1 MARRFPSSLLG
12 RPSFLLG
19 KLHAR
24 SLELEARGLEPLGI
38 DVKQHAV
45 LCVLAGEGPMTQ
57 RELGQRLGI
66 DRTTI
71 VAVVDGLDE
80 KDLVERRRSPT
91 DRRAYQLI
99 LTPSGERAQ
108 QRGRLLVDA
117 AEHELLGALDESERR
132 TLTELLAW
140 ALEGP

>member
-1 MARRFPSSLLG
+1 MARRYPSSLLG

-24 SLELEARGLEPLGI
+24 SLELEARELGPLGI

-71 VAVVDGLDE
+71 VAVVDGLDG
-80 KDLVERRRSPT
+80 KDFIERRRSPA
-91 DRRAYQLI
+91 DRRAYL
-99 LTPSGERAQ
+99 LTMTPSGEHAQ
-108 QRGRLLVDA
+108 QRGQLLVDA
-117 AEHELLGALDESERR
+117 ARRTLLDALDESERR
-132 TLTELLAW
+132 ALTRLLAR